1 MDAEVIVEERKQPHG
16 DADKTF
22 RLAGSLTTEMLMAKD
37 GCDITPHEFALI
49 NIQHKIARIVC
60 GNFHPDHWDD
70 IIGYALLGKEQHRK
84 ASENK

>member
-1 MDAEVIVEERKQPHG
+1 MDAEVIVEERKQTHG

-37 GCDITPHEFALI
+37 GALITAHEFALI

-60 GNFHPDHWDD
+60 GSFHPDHWDD

>member
-1 MDAEVIVEERKQPHG
+1 MDAEIIVEERKQTHG
-16 DADKTF
+16 DAHETF
-22 RLAGSLTTEMLMAKD
+22 RLAGRLTTELVMAKD
-37 GCDITPHEFALI
+37 GILITPHEFALI

-70 IIGYALLGKEQHRK
+70 IIGYALLRKEQHRK